1 LRTDRPAQRG
11 GRSDPPRSQ
20 ILRPGEDLL
29 FGRNSVKEALRARR
43 TPRLLLIAAGVAE
56 DARIREVL
64 AEAERRRIAVDRVER
79 RELDDLTRGANHQG
93 LGLVATAFQYAPLE
107 EVLAGTG
114 TVLVLDH
121 LQDPQNL
128 GTLFRAAEAAGVA
141 GIVIPRER
149 AAGVTP
155 AVVNASAGAVEHLSV
170 AQQPN
175 VVRAIEALKE
185 SGRWAIGLDTGD
197 RSQDLFDSDLP
208 LPAALVIGAEGS
220 GISPIVRKACDVI
233 VSIPMVG
240 NVASLNAATAGSIA
254 LFDLVRRGR
263 AQAV

>member
-1 LRTDRPAQRG
+1 L
-11 GRSDPPRSQ
+11 
-20 ILRPGEDLL
+20 LRPGEDLL
-29 FGRNSVKEALRARR
+29 FGRNSVLEALRARR
-43 TPRLLLIAAGVAE
+43 TSRLLLIAAGVAE
-56 DARIREVL
+56 GTRIREVL
-64 AEAERRRIAVDRVER
+64 TEAERRQIAVDRVER

-93 LGLVATAFQYAPLE
+93 MCLVASAFQYAPFD
-107 EVLAGTG
+107 EVLAGVG
-114 TVLVLDH
+114 TVMVLDH